1 MRKHEI
7 RTEEEVAFYC
17 KMSKFHE
24 ANRTSTNQR
33 NEFWRKHS
41 NRELDPETSFNM
53 DKF

>member
-1 MRKHEI
+1 MDIEYYVKKLKE
-7 RTEEEVAFYC
+7 
-17 KMSKFHE
+17 HE
-24 ANRTSTNQR
+24 ANRTSTNER